1 MTSDLTAPPE
11 PAPPEPARNEP
22 ARNES
27 ASSGTAPSLTASP
40 SRRGVL
46 RATARFA
53 RPHTAL
59 LLLAA
64 ATGVVASLLTSLVPL
79 IVSRLT
85 DALLTG
91 EQQQARWL
99 GVAGVAIALA
109 QVAAAGAGRAWLARA
124 GEYVVRDVRDRL
136 VDRMAVVGLRFVER
150 HRVGEL
156 LQRSTAEIAA
166 LSGFIRESF
175 TEILVTAATVLLLVI
190 VLAVESWPLALVLLV
205 VFAPPSL
212 LILWRFRRKAAGAF
226 GAEASAEADVQARFA
241 ENVRVREL
249 LAGASPA
256 GRRHFRATFDALN
269 DTAIRA
275 QLRTVV
281 LGRWIG
287 ATTLVE
293 GATLAALVLV
303 GSALVGAGVVSAG
316 VVVGFLVGGMMLFSR
331 FSDLVAL
338 VGAIEEAATGA
349 ARTHEL
355 LSLIDT
361 TTAPSVP
368 SASSVGAVDGPGLEL
383 AGVTF
388 GYGPEPVIDAVTYR
402 FRPGRR
408 YGIAGPSGAGKSTLM
423 KLLAGLYRPDRGA
436 VRVGGASVGDLS
448 PADRVRAVAYVPQQV
463 QLGAGSVG
471 DELRLAAPAADEHQL
486 STAAARVGLGRW
498 IRTLP
503 AGLATAGSELSA
515 GERQLVALIRV
526 ALVDTRVLLLD
537 EATSD
542 VDPATAQMVERAI
555 ERLAPGRTVIVVAHR
570 ARTLERLDEVLIL
583 DGGRL
588 RPLPN

>member
-1 MTSDLTAPPE
+1 MSTDLT
-11 PAPPEPARNEP
+11 PAD
-22 ARNES
+22 
-27 ASSGTAPSLTASP
+27 LTESP

-46 RATARFA
+46 RAAGRFA

-59 LLLAA
+59 LTLAVV
-64 ATGVVASLLTSLVPL
+64 TGAVASLLTSLVPL
-79 IVSRLT
+79 IVGRLT
-85 DALLTG
+85 DALLAG
-91 EQQQARWL
+91 EQQRALWL
-99 GVAGVAIALA
+99 GAAGVAIALA
-109 QVAAAGAGRAWLARA
+109 QVATAGAGRAWLARA

-136 VDRMAVVGLRFVER
+136 VDRLAVVGLRFVER

-166 LSGFIRESF
+166 LSGFIRESL
-175 TEILVTAATVLLLVI
+175 TEILVTAATVLLLVL
-190 VLAVESWPLALVLLV
+190 VLAVESWSLALVLLV
-205 VFAPPSL
+205 VFLPPSL
-212 LILWRFRRKAAGAF
+212 LILWRFRRRAAAAF
-226 GAEASAEADVQARFA
+226 GAEAAAEADVQARFA
-241 ENVRVREL
+241 EYARVRDL

-256 GRRHFRATFDALN
+256 GRRHFLAVFDGLN
-269 DTAIRA
+269 GTAIRA

-293 GATLAALVLV
+293 GTTLAALLLA
-303 GSALVGAGVVSAG
+303 GSALVGAGTVSAG

-331 FSDLVAL
+331 FADLVAL

-355 LSLIDT
+355 LTVIDT
-361 TTAPSVP
+361 RPAPATRVVP
-368 SASSVGAVDGPGLEL
+368 GDGLEL
-383 AGVTF
+383 ADVTF
-388 GYGPEPVIDAVTYR
+388 GYGADPVIDGATYR

-408 YGIAGPSGAGKSTLM
+408 YGIGGSSGAGKSTLM

-436 VRVGGASVGDLS
+436 VRVGGVSVGDLS
-448 PADRVRAVAYVPQQV
+448 PADRVRAVVYVPQQV
-463 QLGAGSVG
+463 QLGAGSVA
-471 DELRLAAPAADEHQL
+471 DELRLAAPAAEDAML
-486 STAAARVGLGRW
+486 RAAAARVGLGGW
-498 IRTLP
+498 LDALP
-503 AGLATAGSELSA
+503 AGPATSGRELSA

-526 ALVDTRVLLLD
+526 ALLDTRVLLLD

-542 VDPATAQMVERAI
+542 IDPATAELVEQAI

-570 ARTLERLDEVLIL
+570 ARTLNRLDEVLIL

-588 RPLPN
+588 CPGPD

>member
-1 MTSDLTAPPE
+1 MSPDLTA
-11 PAPPEPARNEP
+11 
-22 ARNES
+22 
-27 ASSGTAPSLTASP
+27 TADLTASP

-46 RATARFA
+46 RAAGRFA
-53 RPHTAL
+53 RPHTARL
-59 LLLAA
+59 TLAVL
-64 ATGVVASLLTSLVPL
+64 TGVLASLLTSLVPL

-85 DALLTG
+85 DALLAG
-91 EQQQARWL
+91 EQRQAVWL
-99 GVAGVAIALA
+99 GAAGVAIASA

-136 VDRMAVVGLRFVER
+136 VDRLAVVGLRFVER

-166 LSGFIRESF
+166 LSAFIRESL
-175 TEILVTAATVLLLVI
+175 TEILVTAATVLLLVV
-190 VLAVESWPLALVLLV
+190 VLAVESWPLVLVLLG
-205 VFAPPSL
+205 VFGPPSL
-212 LILWRFRRKAAGAF
+212 LILWRFRRRAAGAF
-226 GAEASAEADVQARFA
+226 GAEAAAEADVQARFA
-241 ENVRVREL
+241 ENVRVRDL

-256 GRRHFRATFDALN
+256 GRRHFLAAFDALN
-269 DTAIRA
+269 DNAIRA

-293 GATLAALVLV
+293 GATLAALVLA
-303 GSALVGAGVVSAG
+303 GSAMVGAGTVSAG

-355 LSLIDT
+355 LTVIDSPPRPS
-361 TTAPSVP
+361 TAV
-368 SASSVGAVDGPGLEL
+368 AGGDGLEL
-383 AGVTF
+383 ADVTF
-388 GYGPEPVIDAVTYR
+388 GYGADPVIDGVTHR

-408 YGIAGPSGAGKSTLM
+408 YGIAGASGAGKSTLM

-436 VRVGGASVGDLS
+436 VRIGGVGVAGLP

-463 QLGAGSVG
+463 QFGAGTVA
-471 DELRLAAPAADEHQL
+471 DELRLAAPAAADATL
-486 STAAARVGLGRW
+486 RAAAARVGLAGW
-498 IRTLP
+498 VGALP
-503 AGLATAGSELSA
+503 AGLDSRGSELSA

-526 ALVDTRVLLLD
+526 ALLDSRVLLLD

-542 VDPATAQMVERAI
+542 IDPATAELVEQAL

-570 ARTLERLDEVLIL
+570 ARTLDRLDEVLVL

-588 RPLPN
+588 RALE